1 MVSTLLFPW
10 YPFVFFYVRILFP
23 MNTRK
28 THLARPKNIAET
40 GGPTSPLRSASATH
54 APFSPWSLLEVWKSP
69 AEGRGSWD
77 HPHGRFQVASKFLLF
92 FVYHLVMTNIAMEAI
107 EKPYKWRF
115 RSLGKSSISMGH
127 GFHGYVSHNLR
138 VTPIILGKSYDNL
151 PRIRWEL

>member
-1 MVSTLLFPW
+1 MVSLCFFLCSH
-10 YPFVFFYVRILFP
+10 PFSNEHP
-23 MNTRK
+23 KNTSGPAEKHRRNRGP
-28 THLARPKNIAET
+28 HLAIEERKRYARAIFSLVSPRSLEIT
-40 GGPTSPLRSASATH
+40 GGRPWIMGS
-54 APFSPWSLLEVWKSP
+54 SPWSVLGCIEVS
-69 AEGRGSWD
+69 S
-77 HPHGRFQVASKFLLF
+77 F
-92 FVYHLVMTNIAMEAI
+92 FVYHLVMTNIAMEAM